1 LAPLGRGDDL
11 TDAALGVDVVVIAT
25 PDGAMA
31 DVAAAIRPVDGVA
44 VVHVAG
50 SLGLDVL
57 APHERRASV
66 HPIAALPNPVIGA
79 QRLVG
84 AWFAVDGDPVAREIV
99 AALDGRALDVGG
111 DKRALHHAATV
122 IASNHLVA
130 LLGQV
135 ERVAADVGVP
145 LEAYLDLVRATVENV
160 AGLGP
165 AAALTGPVARGD
177 WGTVARHLDAL
188 PADER
193 AGYEAMVE
201 LARRLVEE
209 RVACK

>member
-1 LAPLGRGDDL
+1 
-11 TDAALGVDVVVIAT
+11 
-25 PDGAMA
+25 
-31 DVAAAIRPVDGVA
+31 
-44 VVHVAG
+44 
-50 SLGLDVL
+50 
-57 APHERRASV
+57 
-66 HPIAALPNPVIGA
+66 
-79 QRLVG
+79 
-84 AWFAVDGDPVAREIV
+84 
-99 AALDGRALDVGG
+99 
-111 DKRALHHAATV
+111 
-122 IASNHLVA
+122 
-130 LLGQV
+130 
-135 ERVAADVGVP
+135 
-145 LEAYLDLVRATVENV
+145 V